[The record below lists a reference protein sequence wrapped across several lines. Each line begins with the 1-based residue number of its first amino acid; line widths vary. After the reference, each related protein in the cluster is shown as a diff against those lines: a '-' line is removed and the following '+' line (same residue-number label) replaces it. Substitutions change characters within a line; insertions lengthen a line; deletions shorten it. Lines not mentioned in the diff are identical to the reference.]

1 MTRSLIV
8 EADGGSRGN
17 PGPAA
22 FGAVV
27 RDGASG
33 AVLAERAEYIG
44 HATNNVAEYRGT
56 IAGLEQA
63 RLIDPTAVVEVR
75 LDSKLV
81 VEQMTGRWKIKHP
94 QMQQLALQARGILPQ
109 GQVTYTWVR
118 REMNAH
124 ADALV
129 NEVLDQAL
137 AGGSEQI
144 LRMSGA
150 VSPDHDREDVIG
162 TAEEEHVKAR
172 AGAGEKPGNRMIGW
186 ADLGAPTTTMLVRH
200 GATQYSLERRFSG
213 LGGMDVPLA
222 EIGRRQ
228 AAAVAN
234 ELVARGGVDA
244 IVSSPLLRTRQ
255 TAEIIGARLGL
266 PVAIEE
272 DFAECSFGEWDGRT
286 FAEVEARWPELI
298 DEWLRSTHVAP
309 PGGES
314 FQQVRERV
322 NRARARVV
330 STHPAQRVAVVSHVT
345 PIKVMVGLAIDAP
358 LNTLFRMEL
367 APCSLTTLAWFAD
380 GNASMFGF
388 SEVSHLR
395 DVAVPHGT

>member
-27 RDGASG
+27 RDGVSG
-33 AVLAERAEYIG
+33 AVLAEIAEFIG

-63 RLIDPTAVVEVR
+63 RDIDATAVVEVR

-94 QMQQLALQARGILPQ
+94 QMQQLALRARGILPQ

-118 REMNAH
+118 REMNTR

-129 NEVLDQAL
+129 NEILDLAL
-137 AGGSEQI
+137 DGGGETI
-144 LRMSGA
+144 RRFPGNEA
-150 VSPDHDREDVIG
+150 VDADGDDVIG
-162 TAEEEHVKAR
+162 SAEEQHVRVHAGSGAR
-172 AGAGEKPGNRMIGW
+172 PENKMIGW
-186 ADLGAPTTTMLVRH
+186 ADLGAPTTTLLVRH

-213 LGGMDVPLA
+213 LGGVDVPLA
-222 EIGRRQ
+222 QIGERQ
-228 AAAVAN
+228 AAAVAE
-234 ELVARGGVDA
+234 ELVDRGGVDV
-244 IVSSPLLRTRQ
+244 IVSSPLQRTRQ
-255 TAEIIGARLGL
+255 TAQIIGDRLGL
-266 PVAIEE
+266 AVHIDD

-286 FAEVEARWPELI
+286 FAEVEARWPDLI

-314 FQQVRERV
+314 FQQVRDRV
-322 NRARARVV
+322 NRGRARVV
-330 STHPAQRVAVVSHVT
+330 STYPGQRVLIVSHVT

-358 LNTLFRMEL
+358 LHTLFRMEL
-367 APCSLTTLAWFAD
+367 APCSLTTLAWFND

-395 DVAVPHGT
+395 EVAVPNGT

>member
-27 RDGASG
+27 RDGVSG
-33 AVLAERAEYIG
+33 AVLAEIAEYIG

-63 RLIDPTAVVEVR
+63 RLIDATAIVEVR

-118 REMNAH
+118 RAMNAH

-137 AGGSEQI
+137 DGGAESI
-144 LRMSGA
+144 LRFRGDLAPA
-150 VSPDHDREDVIG
+150 VDVEDVIG
-162 TAEEEHVKAR
+162 SAEEEHVR
-172 AGAGEKPGNRMIGW
+172 AQTAAGEKPDNKMIGW
-186 ADLGAPTTTMLVRH
+186 ADLGAPTTTLLVRH

-213 LGGMDVPLA
+213 LGGVDLPLA
-222 EIGRRQ
+222 EIGERQ
-228 AAAVAN
+228 AAAVAE
-234 ELVARGGVDA
+234 ELLARGGVDA
-244 IVSSPLLRTRQ
+244 IVSSPLQRTRQ
-255 TAEIIGARLGL
+255 TAQIIGDRLGL
-266 PVAIEE
+266 QVAVDE

-286 FAEVEARWPELI
+286 FAEVEAKWPDLI

-322 NRARARVV
+322 NRGRARIV
-330 STHPAQRVAVVSHVT
+330 STYPAQRVLIVSHVT

-358 LNTLFRMEL
+358 LSTLFRMEL

-388 SEVSHLR
+388 SEVAHLR
-395 DVAVPHGT
+395 DVPVPPGT

>member
-1 MTRSLIV
+1 MMTRSLVV

-27 RDGASG
+27 RDGATG
-33 AVLAERAEYIG
+33 AVLAEIAEYIG

-63 RLIDPTAVVEVR
+63 RDIDPSAVVEVR

-94 QMQQLALQARGILPQ
+94 QMQQLALRARGILPQ

-129 NEVLDQAL
+129 NEILDQAL
-137 AGGSEQI
+137 EGGDDAI
-144 LRMSGA
+144 LRFPGTQA
-150 VSPDHDREDVIG
+150 TDVDGDDVIG
-162 TAEEEHVKAR
+162 SAEEQHVRAQ
-172 AGAGEKPGNRMIGW
+172 AGARPENKMIGW
-186 ADLGAPTTTMLVRH
+186 ADLGAPTTTLLVRH

-213 LGGMDVPLA
+213 LGGVDVPLA
-222 EIGRRQ
+222 DIGVRQAQ
-228 AAAVAN
+228 AAA
-234 ELVARGGVDA
+234 EEIVARGGVDA

-255 TAEIIGARLGL
+255 TAEIIGERLGL
-266 PVAIEE
+266 PVEVDD

-286 FAEVEARWPELI
+286 FAEVEARWPQLI
-298 DEWLRSTHVAP
+298 DEWLRSTQVAP

-314 FQQVRERV
+314 FQQVRDRV
-322 NRARARVV
+322 NRGRARVV
-330 STHPAQRVAVVSHVT
+330 AEYPALRVLVVSHVT

-358 LNTLFRMEL
+358 LDTLFRMEL
-367 APCSLTTLAWFAD
+367 APCSLTTLAWFPD

-395 DVAVPHGT
+395 EVAVPHGT

>member
-27 RDGASG
+27 RDGVSG
-33 AVLAERAEYIG
+33 VVLAELASYIG
-44 HATNNVAEYRGT
+44 HATNNVAEYRGM

-63 RLIDPTAVVEVR
+63 RSIDRTAVVEVR

-94 QMQQLALQARGILPQ
+94 QMQQLALQARSILPA
-109 GQVTYTWVR
+109 GQVTFTWVR
-118 REMNAH
+118 REMNSH
-124 ADALV
+124 ADSLV

-137 AGGSEQI
+137 AGGDDEI
-144 LRMSGA
+144 RRVPGFA
-150 VSPDHDREDVIG
+150 GPEGDGEDVIG
-162 TAEEEHVKAR
+162 SAEEEHVKAL
-172 AGAGEKPGNRMIGW
+172 AGPGQKPGNRMIGW
-186 ADLGAPTTTMLVRH
+186 ADLGAPTTTLLVRH
-200 GATQYSLERRFSG
+200 GATRYSLERRFSG
-213 LGGMDVPLA
+213 RGGVDVPLA
-222 EIGRRQ
+222 EIGERQ
-228 AAAVAN
+228 ASAVAE
-234 ELVARGGVDA
+234 ELAVRGGVDA

-255 TAEIIGARLGL
+255 TAQIIGERLAL
-266 PVAIEE
+266 PVAIDD

-286 FAEVEARWPELI
+286 FADVQAQWPDLI
-298 DEWLRSTHVAP
+298 DEWLRSTSIAP

-322 NRARARVV
+322 NRGRARVV
-330 STHPAQRVAVVSHVT
+330 AAHPAQRVLIVSHVT

-358 LNTLFRMEL
+358 LSTLFRMEL
-367 APCSLTTLAWFAD
+367 APCSVTTLAWFAD

-388 SEVSHLR
+388 SEVAHLR
-395 DVAVPHGT
+395 DVQVPSGT